1 MYGEG
6 WIEVVFGG
14 KVGEGEAGVGVGARA
29 CVYPIYECV
38 CVDDGALQTPFLASF
53 FLRLTF
59 PAHAHTHTQVKVVGS
74 SEFTNLGRVFEDIET
89 DDEDE
94 DDTRSAE
101 GETKT
106 GGTNAAGSSPSSPS
120 GLFLP
125 RDSRGVSATPE
136 VSEATAM
143 LAAASVAAK
152 RGVSMDGGVL
162 SLRDR
167 CQRLEVD
174 LALVQKSI
182 STLEVE
188 RGRNEQKLLLTP
200 SVSPSNRIHKS
211 HSPASPLL
219 APSVAST
226 FGFVASP
233 ERPGLYAW
241 RGLHTS
247 HTTTAASLYTAL
259 YAAPYT
265 VLYT

>member
-1 MYGEG
+1 M
-6 WIEVVFGG
+6 
-14 KVGEGEAGVGVGARA
+14 GVRA
-29 CVYPIYECV
+29 WMPCVANPV
-38 CVDDGALQTPFLASF
+38 PLLFLSSPD
-53 FLRLTF
+53 LPCSR
-59 PAHAHTHTQVKVVGS
+59 PHTHTQVKIVGS
-74 SEFTNLGRVFEDIET
+74 SEFTNLGLVFEDIET

-106 GGTNAAGSSPSSPS
+106 GGANAAGSSPSSPS
-120 GLFLP
+120 GSLLP
-125 RDSRGVSATPE
+125 RDSRGISATPE

-174 LALVQKSI
+174 LSLVQKSI
-182 STLEVE
+182 STLEAE

-211 HSPASPLL
+211 HSPASLL
-219 APSVAST
+219 APSVAPSVAPT

-233 ERPGLYAW
+233 ECPCLYAW
-241 RGLHTS
+241 RGFHTHYYCRLPLPLPS
-247 HTTTAASLYTAL
+247 TL

-265 VLYT
+265 VRYTIPLQPFRHC